1 MFKRTLLACVTGL
14 ALAFSAPLV
23 AQDDQDDLAA
33 SQAELEQAIG
43 AMAQMFPKE
52 PLTPEQEAR
61 LPAAQR
67 IVALMIPEGTM
78 GDIMG
83 KMIDDIVRPMM
94 QFGGAQAKSTLARNI
109 GVSPFEIDL
118 SDEDS
123 AALARLFDPA
133 WAERQERE
141 FAVFPE
147 MMRQMLTLME
157 PGLRKALSEAYAVRF
172 TEGELADIAAF
183 FSTETGAKY
192 ARESFAMASDPR
204 MMGASMEALPAMM
217 GAMGDMEAKVA
228 QATADLPPTRAWDE
242 LSSAER
248 ERVIAATGFTDAEI
262 RASLA
267 PADWQEDQNWAEE
280 AAAEETGFEELIEP
294 DDEMRP

>member
-1 MFKRTLLACVTGL
+1 L
-14 ALAFSAPLV
+14 
-23 AQDDQDDLAA
+23 AQDDTDDLAA
-33 SQAELEQAIG
+33 SKAELEQVMG
-43 AMAQMFPKE
+43 ALGTLFPKE

-94 QFGGAQAKSTLARNI
+94 QFGGSQAKSTLARNI

-118 SDEDS
+118 SEEDS
-123 AALARLFDPA
+123 AALASLFDPA

-157 PGLRKALSEAYAVRF
+157 PGLRKALAEAYAMRF
-172 TEGELADIAAF
+172 TDSELADIAAF
-183 FSTETGAKY
+183 FGTETGAKY

-217 GAMGDMEAKVA
+217 EAMGDIEAQVA
-228 QATADLPPTRAWDE
+228 AATADLPPVRSYDD
-242 LSSAER
+242 LSPAER

-262 RASLA
+262 RAALTPGEWA
-267 PADWQEDQNWAEE
+267 EDENWAEE
-280 AAAEETGFEELIEP
+280 AAAEETEFEELIEP
-294 DDEMRP
+294 EG

>member
-1 MFKRTLLACVTGL
+1 MSIKRSLFTATAGLSLAMAAP
-14 ALAFSAPLV
+14 AL
-23 AQDDQDDLAA
+23 AQDDTDDLAA
-33 SQAELEQAIG
+33 SKAELEQVMG
-43 AMAQMFPKE
+43 ALGTLFPKE

-94 QFGGAQAKSTLARNI
+94 QFGGSQAKSTLARNI

-118 SDEDS
+118 SEEDS
-123 AALARLFDPA
+123 AALASLFDPA

-157 PGLRKALSEAYAVRF
+157 PGLRKAMSEAYAVRF
-172 TEGELADIAAF
+172 TEDELADIAAF
-183 FSTETGAKY
+183 FGTETGAKY

-217 GAMGDMEAKVA
+217 EAMGDMEARVA
-228 QATADLPPTRAWDE
+228 EATADLPQVRSYDD
-242 LSSAER
+242 LSPAER

-262 RASLA
+262 RAALA
-267 PADWQEDQNWAEE
+267 PGEWAEDENWAEE
-280 AAAEETGFEELIEP
+280 AAAEETEFEELIEP
-294 DDEMRP
+294 EG

>member
-1 MFKRTLLACVTGL
+1 MFKRTLLACVTGVS
-14 ALAFSAPLV
+14 LAFSAPLV

-33 SQAELEQAIG
+33 SQAELEQAMG
-43 AMAQMFPKE
+43 VMAQLFPKE

-78 GDIMG
+78 GNIMG

-94 QFGGAQAKSTLARNI
+94 DFGGSQAKSTLARNI

-118 SDEDS
+118 TEEES
-123 AALARLFDPA
+123 AALASLFDPA

-147 MMRQMLTLME
+147 MMREMMALME

-172 TEGELADIAAF
+172 TDDELAEIESF
-183 FSTETGAKY
+183 FRTETGAKY

-217 GAMGDMEAKVA
+217 GAVGDMEAKVA

-262 RASLA
+262 RTGLA
-267 PADWQEDQNWAEE
+267 PVDWQDDQNWAEE
-280 AAAEETGFEELIEP
+280 AAAEETEFEELIEP